1 MKIKAENPI
10 ARYHVTG
17 IEDLSG
23 KKKERSD
30 YNDKEE
36 VPKDYK
42 LKLENKNVWPFNENK
57 DIIYEQWNKFPVQTH
72 PDLIHQK
79 IKYIHKSFH
88 EIHPEL
94 LHLVHDIHGIF
105 GRKEF
110 ISTAPELESPLV
122 LFGQLIKFG
131 DSLIPSIRI
140 RIPFVEYLVN
150 QFHRK
155 TKPKV
160 VYVKQPPKVQYIG
173 VPYERE
179 EVDPNY
185 TLDTEA
191 VLKYPE
197 TQRQLTKNLPNI
209 PSVQY
214 VTQGYEAPK
223 QSIPD
228 NSYGKINSGPVYH
241 PEFNQPSYLRSRPD
255 YDSRP
260 PQPKH
265 LYTSLFEKE
274 VQTYKDRK
282 KAAKA

>member
-1 MKIKAENPI
+1 M
-10 ARYHVTG
+10 TG

-23 KKKERSD
+23 RKKERSD
-30 YNDKEE
+30 YNDNEE

-42 LKLENKNVWPFNENK
+42 LGLENKNVWPFNENK
-57 DIIYEQWNKFPVQTH
+57 DIIYEKWNKFPVETH

-79 IKYIHKSFH
+79 IKYIHRSFH
-88 EIHPEL
+88 ELHPEL

-110 ISTAPELESPLV
+110 ITTAPELESPLV

-173 VPYERE
+173 IPYKEE

-185 TLDTEA
+185 ALDTEA
-191 VLKYPE
+191 VQKYPE
-197 TQRQLTKNLPNI
+197 TQRQLNENLPNI
-209 PSVQY
+209 PNVQY
-214 VTQGYEAPK
+214 VTQGYETPK
-223 QSIPD
+223 QLIPD
-228 NSYGKINSGPVYH
+228 PSYGQINSEPVYH
-241 PEFNQPSYLRSRPD
+241 SEFNQPSYLRSRPD
-255 YDSRP
+255 YDPRP

-265 LYTSLFEKE
+265 LYTKLFEKE
-274 VQTYKDRK
+274 VQTYRDRK